1 MFEIL
6 HNCPRQRVPHDPD
19 VAEPI
24 HTTDVNHGRGEH
36 GDKDTAD
43 LLVADFLLAVLHIVA
58 LRSPP
63 PSEVHGLLNRHLPEK
78 AALAVRIAE
87 AGQCVQTIDVEA
99 SVFSLAY
106 FDW

>member
-6 HNCPRQRVPHDPD
+6 HNRPRQRIPRDPD

-24 HTTDVNHGRGEH
+24 QTTDVHHGRGEH

-43 LLVADFLLAVLHIVA
+43 SLVADFHLAVFHIVA

-63 PSEVHGLLNRHLPEK
+63 PSKVHGLLNRHLPEK

-87 AGQCVQTIDVEA
+87 AGQCVQAIDVEA
-99 SVFSLAY
+99 FVFSLTY